1 MKPLKIMI
9 TSGRSPGGLELIRLL
24 YQFGHKIIVID
35 SHQFT
40 ISHFSKTVEKI
51 YQVPKP
57 KQETKS
63 YIETTKEIIK
73 KESIDILIPCYEET
87 FHISKFKS
95 EFSSLCIVWCAD
107 IELLKCLH
115 HKKKFIDL
123 CQSFGMLTPKTAYF
137 DKKECISK
145 ERSLNNVILKP
156 AYSRYAD
163 SVILN
168 PNKEKIKDLNQHPHN
183 PWLIQEKIE
192 GRHYSTYGLAYG
204 GHLLAQTIY
213 PMEMTSFNI
222 CIHFEHTIHEE
233 LSEWVK
239 KFVTKTKFTG
249 QIGFDFIINEKG
261 LIYPL
266 ECNPR
271 MTSGIHLF
279 RNSMELASLFSI
291 PLRKNIDED
300 VEIFETVSPE
310 RQATFMISFLVFFK
324 IFQPFHFIRNLLS
337 WLKGKDVIF
346 RFSDPF
352 PVLGQFFIFFKVMV
366 LSFLK
371 SVSMTE
377 YTMLD
382 IKYNGDDH

>member
-1 MKPLKIMI
+1 MKPLKVMI

-24 YQFGHKIIVID
+24 YQFGHKVFVID
-35 SHQFT
+35 SHQLT

-57 KQETKS
+57 KQETLS
-63 YIETTKEIIK
+63 YIEATKKIIK

-87 FHISKFKS
+87 FHISKFKR
-95 EFSSLCIVWCAD
+95 EFSSLCMVWCTN
-107 IELLKCLH
+107 IQLLKGLH
-115 HKKKFIDL
+115 HKKYFMDL
-123 CQSFGMLTPKTAYF
+123 CQSFGLLTPKTAYF
-137 DKKECISK
+137 DKKECLSK
-145 ERSLNNVILKP
+145 KRYLNNVILKP
-156 AYSRYAD
+156 SYSRYAD

-168 PNKEKIKDLNQHPHN
+168 PNKEKIKDLNLHPEN
-183 PWLIQEKIE
+183 PWLIQEKIK
-192 GRHYSTYGLAYG
+192 GRHYSTYGLALD
-204 GHLLAQTIY
+204 GHLFAHTIY

-222 CIHFEHTIHEE
+222 CVHFEHTIHNE
-233 LSEWVK
+233 LTEWVQ
-239 KFVTKTKFTG
+239 KFIIKTSFTG

-279 RNSMELASLFSI
+279 RNSMAFASLFSI
-291 PLRKNIDED
+291 PLRKKIDEK
-300 VEIFETVSPE
+300 FETVSPE
-310 RQATFMISFLVFFK
+310 RQAPFMISLLVFFK
-324 IFQPFHFIRNLLS
+324 IFHPFHFIRNLLS

-346 RFSDPF
+346 RFSDPL
-352 PVLGQFFIFFKVMV
+352 PVLGQFFIFFKVMI